1 MDTLAHKALE
11 GEQATPTFTCYD
23 CTAALAVVAA
33 AEAAAPSIIVLVRSA
48 VATGTTVSRFVAA
61 LRRLADATGTPVPI
75 QLDQTDPE
83 AVKALPGTR
92 AHYRNLRRRHRLAL
106 SLHERCPEA

>member
-11 GEQATPTFTCYD
+11 REQATPAFTCYD
-23 CTAALAVVAA
+23 CTALAVVAA
-33 AEAAAPSIIVLVRSA
+33 AEAAAPSIIVLVPPA
-48 VATGTTVSRFVAA
+48 VATGTTVSRLVAA
-61 LRRLADATGTPVPI
+61 LRRLADAADTPVSI

-92 AHYRNLRRRHRLAL
+92 AHYPYLRRRHRLAL
-106 SLHERCPEA
+106 SLYERCPEA